1 MYKDKYLPTP
11 CYGLIPSEKIQ
22 FKDCDLFDMESW
34 IYEVLTKIKLWYGT
48 PKSGDSNLKEK
59 ILLGIQCVF
68 TDTLTGKKTS
78 TEPHCGEIA
87 KDDIVIKEL
96 EIKQNDYINK
106 LYINADMA
114 VTYLKLVTKNGEVI
128 EVGEENDE
136 NKKTVELNFNKEII
150 IVKNFFGYYNN
161 YGIRSLGCL
170 YITKK
175 DKILMTLLGIL
186 RLRHLLKTNEEE
198 KNKWENPEEIKKL
211 NYKMQTVVKLCALP
225 DKTFFSV
232 IQFLSI

>member
-106 LYINADMA
+106 FYINADMA

-198 KNKWENPEEIKKL
+198 KNKWENPEEIKL
-211 NYKMQTVVKLCALP
+211 QNANCG
-225 DKTFFSV
+225 
-232 IQFLSI
+232 